1 MITASIQ
8 DNKLQAAGLLAQ
20 GFHLLPDHY
29 KIGKLQE
36 CEAEIVTVE
45 WWLLAGWLD
54 AFGFSLGA
62 FWRSLGAFGLTF

>member
-1 MITASIQ
+1 MKTARIH
-8 DNKLQAAGLLAQ
+8 DNKLQAAGLLAR

-36 CEAEIVTVE
+36 CEAEIVTLE

-54 AFGFSLGA
+54 ALGFSLGA
-62 FWRSLGAFGLTF
+62 FWWSLGTFGLTF